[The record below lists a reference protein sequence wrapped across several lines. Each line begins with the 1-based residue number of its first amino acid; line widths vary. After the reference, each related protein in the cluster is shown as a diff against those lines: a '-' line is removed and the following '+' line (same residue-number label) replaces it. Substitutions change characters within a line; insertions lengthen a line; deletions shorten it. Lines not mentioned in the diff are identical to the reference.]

1 MPVQRKVSTRSV
13 QFTEKLE
20 EVEDGEEEE
29 VGENGGSIVI
39 ERTDLSSNPVTSP
52 VLQQ

>member
-20 EVEDGEEEE
+20 EVEDGEEE

-39 ERTDLSSNPVTSP
+39 ERTDLSNNPVISP